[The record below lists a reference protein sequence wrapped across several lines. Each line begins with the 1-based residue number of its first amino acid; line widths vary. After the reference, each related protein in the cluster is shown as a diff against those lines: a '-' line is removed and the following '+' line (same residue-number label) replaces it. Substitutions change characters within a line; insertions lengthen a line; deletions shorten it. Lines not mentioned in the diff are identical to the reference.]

1 MAIGLDFSMVKKS
14 GLFLVPVT
22 DDHVKYADLFRA
34 LIEVAQ
40 ARPKPSSHEHERK
53 MMFAGEA
60 GMLISFALAG
70 YFLVAMFSYDALD
83 PSWSHSGSNTEIAN
97 FGGTAG
103 AWMADLLFYLFGFLA
118 FLLPIMLI
126 YNGMILVKTRELS
139 AEDQYHMLIIRWS
152 GFVLTLVS
160 GCALSSLHF
169 SVEPGTMPLDAGGI
183 LGQITGNYF
192 SQGLG
197 FVGAT
202 VMHLA
207 LFLAGLTLFTGLS
220 WLALI
225 DNTGKYTLLLL
236 DKLLDRYYLMRD
248 KVEGSRN
255 RSERE
260 QVFQVQ
266 QKKQENRKPGARA
279 SRRKSRSRC
288 SKRTARARARFRR
301 WRCSTSPSPGSPAT
315 ASRRWKPCRSSSSS
329 SCSISG
335 SRSRSNRCTRGR

>member
-1 MAIGLDFSMVKKS
+1 
-14 GLFLVPVT
+14 
-22 DDHVKYADLFRA
+22 
-34 LIEVAQ
+34 
-40 ARPKPSSHEHERK
+40 
-53 MMFAGEA
+53 MFAVQMNQRLREA
-60 GMLISFALAG
+60 GMLLSFALAG
-70 YFLVAMFSYDALD
+70 YFLVAMISYDAQD
-83 PSWSHSGSNTEIAN
+83 PSWSHSGSHSQITN

-103 AWMADLLFYLFGFLA
+103 AWIADLTFYLFGFLA

-126 YNGMILVKTRELS
+126 YNGMILVKTRDLS
-139 AEDQYHMLIIRWS
+139 AEDRYQMLIIRWS
-152 GFVLTLVS
+152 GFVLTLIS

-225 DNTGKYTLLLL
+225 DNIGKYTLLLI
-236 DKLLDRYYLMRD
+236 DKIIDRYYLMRD

-266 QKKQENRKPGARA
+266 QKKQENA
-279 SRRKSRSRC
+279 
-288 SKRTARARARFRR
+288 
-301 WRCSTSPSPGSPAT
+301 
-315 ASRRWKPCRSSSSS
+315 
-329 SCSISG
+329 
-335 SRSRSNRCTRGR
+335 SRSRSSRW